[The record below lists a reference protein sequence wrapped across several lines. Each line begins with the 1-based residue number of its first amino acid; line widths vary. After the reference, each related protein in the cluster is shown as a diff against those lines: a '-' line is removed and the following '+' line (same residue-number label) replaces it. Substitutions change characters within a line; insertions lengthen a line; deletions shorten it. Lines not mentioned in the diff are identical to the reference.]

1 MKKNEFR
8 MSEVP
13 PGSVLPLGDVEVFS
27 VEGGFCATQARC
39 THAQGLLSEG
49 TFDGSTVTCRRHG
62 SQFNVRTGAVLRG
75 PAKDPLKTY
84 RVTVDGEVG
93 RLGVALAPAVQSEPG
108 VPETARST
116 LLSSSANMALLFP
129 MLSSAQSA
137 RIASHGV
144 IRPITRGEVLIE
156 GGQTNVPFFVLKA
169 GEIEVI
175 RPSAIEEILI
185 AVVGPAQFTGDIS
198 MILGRPA
205 QMRLRVSDSGEV
217 VQLTRDQMHS
227 LIQTDAEISEVL
239 MRALIHR
246 RAAMVAQ
253 GIGDVLLIGSAG
265 SASTLRIKQFL
276 TRNGHPFQYLDL
288 DQDADVRQL
297 LARFHLEPAEIPVVI
312 CRGEAVLKNPG
323 NQEIADHL
331 GFNQGIDH
339 THLRDVVIVGA
350 GPAGLA
356 SAVYAASEGLDVLV
370 IEPNSPGGQASS
382 SSRIENYLGFPTGI
396 SGRELAGRAY
406 AQAQKFGAEV
416 MIAKGATE
424 LACEHNHYG
433 VRLDDGVSIP
443 ARTVVIATGARYRRP
458 SLANLGQF
466 EGAGVYY
473 SATFMEAQLCNGD
486 EVIVVG
492 GANSAGQAAVFL
504 AQAAR
509 HVHLLVRASSLWA
522 SMSRY
527 LIRRIEETPTIQVK
541 TRTEI
546 VSLEG
551 NGHLERVRW
560 RDGTGA
566 VTSQDIKHVFLM
578 TGAEA
583 NTGWLN
589 GRVAL
594 DAKGFIKTG
603 WDLTQE
609 DLAAARWPLD
619 RSPYLLET
627 SLPGVLAVG
636 DVRCGNVKRVASAV
650 GEGSIAVS
658 FVHRT
663 LADSFKRKDS
673 V

>member
-1 MKKNEFR
+1 
-8 MSEVP
+8 MSETP
-13 PGSVLPLGDVEVFS
+13 
-27 VEGGFCATQARC
+27 
-39 THAQGLLSEG
+39 
-49 TFDGSTVTCRRHG
+49 
-62 SQFNVRTGAVLRG
+62 
-75 PAKDPLKTY
+75 
-84 RVTVDGEVG
+84 
-93 RLGVALAPAVQSEPG
+93 
-108 VPETARST
+108 RST
-116 LLSSSANMALLFP
+116 LLSSAADAPLMFP
-129 MLSSAQSA
+129 VLSSAQIA
-137 RIASHGV
+137 RIASLGV
-144 IRPITRGEVLIE
+144 IRPITRGEVLID

-175 RPSAIEEILI
+175 RPSALEEILV
-185 AVVGPAQFTGDIS
+185 AVVGPSQFTGDIS

-246 RAAMVAQ
+246 RAALVAQ
-253 GIGDVLLIGSAG
+253 GIGDVLLIGSVG
-265 SASTLRIKQFL
+265 SAATLRIKQFL
-276 TRNGHPFQYLDL
+276 TRNGHPFKCLDI
-288 DQDADVRQL
+288 DRDTDVGQL
-297 LARFHLEPAEIPVVI
+297 LARFDVEPAQLPVVI
-312 CRGEAVLKNPG
+312 CRGEAVLKNPT
-323 NQEIADHL
+323 NQEIADCL
-331 GFNQGIDH
+331 GFNTGIDH

-356 SAVYAASEGLDVLV
+356 AAVYAASEGLDVLV
-370 IEPNSPGGQASS
+370 IEASSPGGQAGTSS
-382 SSRIENYLGFPTGI
+382 KIENYLGFPTGI
-396 SGRELAGRAY
+396 SGRDLAGRAE
-406 AQAQKFGAEV
+406 AQARKFGAEV
-416 MIAKGATE
+416 MIATGAAE
-424 LACEHNHYG
+424 LACEHNTYG
-433 VRLDDGVSIP
+433 VRLDGGVTIP

-473 SATFMEAQLCNGD
+473 SATFMEAQLCGGD

-492 GANSAGQAAVFL
+492 GANSAGQAALFL

-509 HVHLLVRASSLWA
+509 RVHLLVRSGSLSA
-522 SMSRY
+522 GMSRY
-527 LIRRIEETPTIQVK
+527 LSRRIEETPTIQLR

-546 VSLEG
+546 VALEG
-551 NGHLERVRW
+551 NGHLECVRW
-560 RDGTGA
+560 RDGADA
-566 VTSQDIKHVFLM
+566 VTSQNIRHVFLM

-594 DAKGFIKTG
+594 DASGFIKTG

-609 DLAAARWPLD
+609 DLAAARWLLH

-627 SLPGVLAVG
+627 SLPGVFAVG

-658 FVHRT
+658 FVHRA
-663 LADSFKRKDS
+663 LAE
-673 V
+673 

>member
-1 MKKNEFR
+1 M
-8 MSEVP
+8 
-13 PGSVLPLGDVEVFS
+13 G
-27 VEGGFCATQARC
+27 
-39 THAQGLLSEG
+39 
-49 TFDGSTVTCRRHG
+49 
-62 SQFNVRTGAVLRG
+62 
-75 PAKDPLKTY
+75 
-84 RVTVDGEVG
+84 
-93 RLGVALAPAVQSEPG
+93 
-108 VPETARST
+108 ETARST
-116 LLSSSANMALLFP
+116 LLSSAADAPLMFP
-129 MLSSAQSA
+129 VLSSAQIA

-144 IRPITRGEVLIE
+144 IRPITRGEVLID
-156 GGQTNVPFFVLKA
+156 GGQTNVPFFVLKT

-175 RPSAIEEILI
+175 RPSALEEILV

-246 RAAMVAQ
+246 RAALVAQ
-253 GIGDVLLIGSAG
+253 GIGDVLLIGSVG
-265 SASTLRIKQFL
+265 SAATLRIKQFL
-276 TRNGHPFQYLDL
+276 TRNGHPFKYLDV
-288 DQDADVRQL
+288 DGDTDVGQL
-297 LARFHLEPAEIPVVI
+297 LARFDVEPAQLPVVI
-312 CRGEAVLKNPG
+312 CRGEAVLKNPT
-323 NQEIADHL
+323 NQEIAECL
-331 GFNQGIDH
+331 GFNKGIDH

-356 SAVYAASEGLDVLV
+356 AAVYAASEGLDVLV
-370 IEPNSPGGQASS
+370 IEASSPGGQAGTSS
-382 SSRIENYLGFPTGI
+382 KIENYLGFPTGI
-396 SGRELAGRAY
+396 SGRDLAGRAE
-406 AQAQKFGAEV
+406 AQARKFGAEV
-416 MIAKGATE
+416 MIAAGAAE
-424 LACEHNHYG
+424 LACGRNAYG
-433 VRLDDGVSIP
+433 VRIEGGVTIS

-458 SLANLGQF
+458 SFANLGQF

-473 SATFMEAQLCNGD
+473 SATFMEAQLCDGD

-504 AQAAR
+504 AQSAR
-509 HVHLLVRASSLWA
+509 HVHLLVRSSSLLA
-522 SMSRY
+522 GMSQY
-527 LIRRIEETPTIQVK
+527 LIRRIEETPTIQIQ

-546 VSLEG
+546 VALEG
-551 NGHLERVRW
+551 NGHLECVRW

-566 VTSQDIKHVFLM
+566 VTSQDIRHVFLM

-609 DLAAARWPLD
+609 DLAAAQWPLD

-627 SLPGVLAVG
+627 SLPGVFAVG

-658 FVHRT
+658 FVHRA
-663 LADSFKRKDS
+663 LAE
-673 V
+673 